1 LGATDFGFFGG
12 GFVVRLALALGGAD
26 FRFFAGAFVV
36 LF

>member
-1 LGATDFGFFGG
+1 LAAAFVARLGFA
-12 GFVVRLALALGGAD
+12 VGAVD